1 MLVEMHAHTAE
12 HSPCSTIPAVE
23 LIRQVFAKGL
33 QGIIFTDHHYCWP
46 EEELLKVRR
55 EAQVPDHFLILSGQE
70 VRTTEAGDVL
80 VYCADRS
87 LDKGTPLAGIRAEY
101 PAAALVLAHPYR
113 NGRTPEDSLLN
124 NPLLDGI
131 EIFNAN
137 HSMRENSRALQD
149 WHRHKFTAIGGTD
162 THGGGYA
169 GMYPTQFDHP
179 VTGMAELAAELK
191 AGRCR
196 PFLKEIP
203 RSGANTLVTEVVIG
217 TKGEDEV
224 RERIIIRKMTDEHAW
239 RSADRAFRIMTE
251 LVNHGFEAGSYRIP
265 RPIDEDAV
273 TMTLI
278 EESLRG
284 KSLYDRLRTDPV
296 TEGREWVF
304 MAARWLAKLHGCRLR
319 LTPVDEF
326 IRKEERRLPR
336 YLERFTS
343 IRHQFSD
350 RVEEIVGLIRE
361 EERRL
366 AKEEAGTFVQGHGD
380 YHLKNIFVCSERAG
394 TYLAAIDF
402 EGSCVMPPA
411 FDVGC
416 FLAQFSNQLYAFP
429 EIRAAYPDD
438 LFLDAY
444 REAAGGVPE
453 GFFRQVELFRA
464 RINLSIAAY
473 LIKVGLGESENLW
486 RILLETEQTL
496 LRGEQGR
503 RDYANR
509 NVGDAGDTA

>member
-1 MLVEMHAHTAE
+1 MLIEMHAHTAE
-12 HSPCSTIPAVE
+12 HSPCSAIPAVE
-23 LIRQVFAKGL
+23 LIRQVFVKGL
-33 QGIIFTDHHYCWP
+33 QGIAFTDHHYFWQS
-46 EEELLKVRR
+46 EELLKVRR
-55 EAQVPDHFLILSGQE
+55 ESQVPDHFLILSGQE
-70 VRTTEAGDVL
+70 VRTPEVGDLL
-80 VYCADRS
+80 VYGANRS
-87 LDKGTPLAGIRAEY
+87 LQKGTPLTVIRSEF
-101 PAAALVLAHPYR
+101 PDAALVWAHPYR
-113 NGRTPEDSLLN
+113 DGRIPGEAHLG

-131 EIFNAN
+131 EVFNSN
-137 HSMRENSRALQD
+137 HTVRENSRGLQD

-162 THGGGYA
+162 THGAGYA

-251 LVNHGFEAGSYRIP
+251 LTDHGFDAGTYRIP
-265 RPIDEDAV
+265 RPIDKDAGA
-273 TMTLI
+273 MTLI

-284 KSLYDRLRTDPV
+284 KSLYDRLRADPV
-296 TEGREWVF
+296 SEGKEWVV

-319 LTPVDEF
+319 LTPSGEF
-326 IRKEERRLPR
+326 IKKEERRLPR
-336 YLERFTS
+336 YLERFTG
-343 IRHQFSD
+343 IRHQFSG
-350 RVEEIVGLIRE
+350 RVEEIVAIIRAE
-361 EERRL
+361 EHRL
-366 AKEEAGTFVQGHGD
+366 AKEDAGTFVQGHGD
-380 YHLKNIFVCSERAG
+380 YHPKNIFVCQERTAS
-394 TYLAAIDF
+394 YLAAIDF
-402 EGSCVMPPA
+402 AGSAVMPPA

-416 FLAQFSNQLYAFP
+416 FLAQFSNQFHGFP
-429 EIRAAYPDD
+429 EIRSAYPDD
-438 LFLDAY
+438 IFLDAY
-444 REAAGGVPE
+444 TDATGGVPD
-453 GFFRQVELFRA
+453 GFKRQVELFRA
-464 RINLSIAAY
+464 RTNLSIAAY

-503 RDYANR
+503 REKEI
-509 NVGDAGDTA
+509 